1 MAKAS
6 LGKVAYYL
14 ALIGGIILII
24 QGILSF
30 VGMAFMMFM
39 PSLLGALGGAFW
51 GIIEIILG
59 LVAIYGAKRAS
70 RPHVGY
76 CSHNRRR
83 TRRRPWRYTRTS
95 GRHSRLSMQ
104 VPLNQLSMNVRR
116 STHIILCSSLAR
128 QKCETT

>member
-1 MAKAS
+1 MANAS
-6 LGKVAYYL
+6 LGKLAYYL

-59 LVAIYGAKRAS
+59 LVAIYGAKRL
-70 RPHVGY
+70 PDLM
-76 CSHNRRR
+76 
-83 TRRRPWRYTRTS
+83 WD
-95 GRHSRLSMQ
+95 
-104 VPLNQLSMNVRR
+104 
-116 STHIILCSSLAR
+116 IILIVVGVFGGGLGGILVLLGGIVGLLCKFL
-128 QKCETT
+128 